1 MYFIAQSSNHLLT
14 FSGTWMIGV
23 PWCRRIVVVQSH
35 DTKGWVLHHPWEI
48 PQRKFTVETHIFHGK
63 IMDNPMVSGFDVR
76 FSLEPIQ

>member
-1 MYFIAQSSNHLLT
+1 
-14 FSGTWMIGV
+14 MIGV

-48 PQRKFTVETHIFHGK
+48 PGKFTVETHIFHGK
-63 IMDNPMVSGFDVR
+63 IMDNPMVSGVSGFDVR